1 MRFEVSESQRKKI
14 EAFIK
19 KQEKL
24 TKGGGS
30 YTYHF
35 TPTGIGTAVQI
46 ENTLNRTILDISEYE
61 HW

>member
-14 EAFIK
+14 EAFIT

-24 TKGGGS
+24 TKGKGS

-35 TPTGIGTAVQI
+35 TPTGIGTAIQV
-46 ENTLNRTILDISEYE
+46 ENTLNKTILDVSEYDT
-61 HW
+61 W